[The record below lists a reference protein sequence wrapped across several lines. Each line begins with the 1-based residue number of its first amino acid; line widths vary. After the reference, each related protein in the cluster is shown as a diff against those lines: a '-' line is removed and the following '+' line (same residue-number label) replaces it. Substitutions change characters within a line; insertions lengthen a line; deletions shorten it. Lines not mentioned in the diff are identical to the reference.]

1 MPFATFIGGTLVPVL
16 LMLSPLAVMA
26 AKDCAGWAPTAR
38 AVEGGK
44 QKACKKPILLL
55 M

>member
-1 MPFATFIGGTLVPVL
+1 MTFAAFLGGSFAPVL

-26 AKDCAGWAPTAR
+26 ASDHADWKPAVR
-38 AVEGGK
+38 AMKGDP
-44 QKACKKPILLL
+44 ASCTPLHWPL